1 MRDPERRREPQA
13 FFSTNPDMDP
23 AQIIAIFVRRWQ
35 IEVTFQEVRAHLG
48 LETQRQW
55 SDAAIERTTP
65 VLLGLY
71 SLVCLRAGDILATT
85 PKSCAAAWYRKSG
98 FTFSDAIAAL
108 RTQLWLD
115 GIFQRSA
122 SDREWQKILHSVPD
136 DHAVGG
142 LVTEYHRL
150 NVPPERIQSVVE
162 TLCFA
167 A

>member
-1 MRDPERRREPQA
+1 MRDPEGRRDPQA
-13 FFSTNPDMDP
+13 FFSTDPDMDP
-23 AQIIAIFVRRWQ
+23 ARIIAIFVRRWQ

-48 LETQRQW
+48 VETQRQW

-71 SLVCLRAGDILATT
+71 SLVCLWAGDSLART
-85 PKSCAAAWYRKSG
+85 PKSYAAAWYRKSS
-98 FTFSDAIAAL
+98 FTFSDAIAAV

-115 GIFQRSA
+115 GIFQRST
-122 SDREWQKILHSVPD
+122 SDRERQKILPTAPA
-136 DHAVGG
+136 DHAMSG
-142 LVTEYHRL
+142 LVTEYDRL
-150 NVPPERIQSVVE
+150 NVPPERIQRMVE